1 MGLIYGI
8 NPVRE
13 AIDTGKTIN
22 KIYGIKGNKE
32 VYELLKLARDKKIVT
47 VGADKTRLD
56 YMVTTPGEKLV
67 NSQGIVASVT
77 DYEYFDVQDILEYA
91 ERLGE
96 KPRVMV
102 LDKIED
108 PHNLGAIIRS
118 AEALGFHGV
127 IIQKRNAAQIT
138 DIVEKTS
145 AGAVSY
151 MRVARVTNITQAINE
166 LKKAG
171 LWVYGLDMN
180 GASDVFKTDLTGA
193 IVIVV
198 GNEGDGISR
207 LVRENCDGIIKIPM
221 LGKIESLNASVS
233 AAITM
238 YEVLRQNEKMT
249 NKEGI

>member
-13 AIDTGKTIN
+13 AIETGKTIN
-22 KIYGIKGNKE
+22 KIYGIKGKGE
-32 VYELLKLARDKKIVT
+32 VNALLKLARDKKIVT
-47 VGADKTRLD
+47 VEADKTKLD
-56 YMVTTPGEKLV
+56 YMVTEPGKKLV

-91 ERLGE
+91 EKLGE

-118 AEALGFHGV
+118 AEGLGFHGV

-151 MRVARVTNITQAINE
+151 MRVARVTNITQTLNE

-171 LWVYGLDMN
+171 LWVYGLDMD

-193 IVIVV
+193 IAIVV

-238 YEVLRQNEKMT
+238 YEVLRQNTQK
-249 NKEGI
+249 

>member
-13 AIDTGKTIN
+13 AIETGKTIN
-22 KIYGIKGNKE
+22 KIYGIKGKGE
-32 VYELLKLARDKKIVT
+32 VNSLLKLARDKKIVT
-47 VGADKTRLD
+47 VEADKTKLD
-56 YMVTTPGEKLV
+56 YMVTMPGEKLV

-77 DYEYFDVQDILEYA
+77 DYEYYDVQDILEYA
-91 ERLGE
+91 ASLGE
-96 KPRVMV
+96 EPRVMV

-118 AEALGFHGV
+118 AEGLGFHGV

-151 MRVARVTNITQAINE
+151 MRVARVTNITQTLNE

-171 LWVYGLDMN
+171 LWVYGLDMD

-193 IVIVV
+193 IAIVV

-238 YEVLRQNEKMT
+238 YEVLRQNTQK
-249 NKEGI
+249 

>member
-22 KIYGIKGNKE
+22 KIYGIKGKGE
-32 VYELLKLARDKKIVT
+32 VNALLKLARDKKIVT
-47 VGADKTRLD
+47 VEADKTKLD
-56 YMVTTPGEKLV
+56 YMVTEPGKKLV

-77 DYEYFDVQDILEYA
+77 DYEYYDVQDILEYA
-91 ERLGE
+91 EKLGE

-118 AEALGFHGV
+118 AEGLGFHGV

-151 MRVARVTNITQAINE
+151 MRVARVTNITQTLNE

-171 LWVYGLDMN
+171 LWVYGLDMD

-193 IVIVV
+193 IAIVV

-238 YEVLRQNEKMT
+238 YEVLRQNTQK
-249 NKEGI
+249 

>member
-13 AIDTGKTIN
+13 AIETGKTIN
-22 KIYGIKGNKE
+22 KIYGIKGKGE
-32 VYELLKLARDKKIVT
+32 VNALLKLARDKKIVT
-47 VGADKTRLD
+47 VEADKTKLD
-56 YMVTTPGEKLV
+56 YMVTMPGEKLV

-77 DYEYFDVQDILEYA
+77 DYEYYDVQDILEYA
-91 ERLGE
+91 ASLGE

-118 AEALGFHGV
+118 AEGLGFHGV

-151 MRVARVTNITQAINE
+151 MRVARVTNITQTLNE

-171 LWVYGLDMN
+171 LWVYGLDMD

-193 IVIVV
+193 IAIVV

-238 YEVLRQNEKMT
+238 YEVLRQNTQK
-249 NKEGI
+249 

>member
-1 MGLIYGI
+1 MGLIYGV

-13 AIDTGKTIN
+13 AIETGKTIN

-47 VGADKTRLD
+47 VEADKMKLD
-56 YMVTTPGEKLV
+56 LMITKPGEKLV

-77 DYEYFDVQDILEYA
+77 DYVYYDVQDILDYA
-91 ERLGE
+91 RGKGE
-96 KPRVMV
+96 KPRVII
-102 LDKIED
+102 LDEIED

-118 AEALGFHGV
+118 AEGLGFHGV
-127 IIQKRNAAQIT
+127 IIKKRNAAQIT

-151 MRVARVTNITQAINE
+151 MRVARVTNITQALNE
-166 LKKAG
+166 LKEAG
-171 LWVYGLDMN
+171 LWIYGLDMD

-193 IVIVV
+193 IGIVV
-198 GNEGDGISR
+198 GNEGNGISR

-233 AAITM
+233 AAISM
-238 YEVLRQNEKMT
+238 YEVLRQNLQK
-249 NKEGI
+249 ND

>member
-1 MGLIYGI
+1 MGLIYGV

-13 AIDTGKTIN
+13 AIETGKTIN

-47 VGADKTRLD
+47 VEADKMKLD
-56 YMVTTPGEKLV
+56 LMITKPGEKLV

-77 DYEYFDVQDILEYA
+77 DYVYYDVQDILDYA
-91 ERLGE
+91 KEKGE
-96 KPRVMV
+96 KPRVII
-102 LDKIED
+102 LDEIED

-118 AEALGFHGV
+118 AEGLGFHGV
-127 IIQKRNAAQIT
+127 IIKKRNAAQIT

-151 MRVARVTNITQAINE
+151 MRVARVTNITQALNE
-166 LKKAG
+166 LKEAG
-171 LWVYGLDMN
+171 LWIYGLDME

-193 IVIVV
+193 IGIVV
-198 GNEGDGISR
+198 GNEGNGISR

-233 AAITM
+233 AAISM
-238 YEVLRQNEKMT
+238 YEVLRQNLQK
-249 NKEGI
+249 ND

>member
-13 AIDTGKTIN
+13 AIETGKTIN
-22 KIYGIKGNKE
+22 KIYGIKGKGE
-32 VYELLKLARDKKIVT
+32 VNALLKLARDKKIVT
-47 VGADKTRLD
+47 VEADKTKLD
-56 YMVTTPGEKLV
+56 YMVTEPGKKLV

-77 DYEYFDVQDILEYA
+77 DYEYYDIQDILEYA
-91 ERLGE
+91 TSLGE

-118 AEALGFHGV
+118 AEGLGFHGV
-127 IIQKRNAAQIT
+127 VIQKRNAAQIT

-151 MRVARVTNITQAINE
+151 MRVARVTNITQTLNE

-171 LWVYGLDMN
+171 LWVYGLDMD

-193 IVIVV
+193 IAIVV

-238 YEVLRQNEKMT
+238 YEVLRQNTQK
-249 NKEGI
+249 

>member
-8 NPVRE
+8 NPVKE
-13 AIDTGKTIN
+13 AIETGKTIN
-22 KIYGIKGNKE
+22 KIYGIKGSKE
-32 VYELLKLARDKKIVT
+32 VYALLKLARDKKIVT
-47 VGADKTRLD
+47 VEADKTKLD
-56 YMVTTPGEKLV
+56 YMVTEPGKKLI

-77 DYEYFDVQDILEYA
+77 DYEYYDIQDILEYA
-91 ERLGE
+91 ESIGE
-96 KPRVMV
+96 KPRVIV

-118 AEALGFHGV
+118 AEGLGFHGV
-127 IIQKRNAAQIT
+127 VIQKRNAAQIT

-145 AGAVSY
+145 AGAASY
-151 MRVARVTNITQAINE
+151 MRVARVTNISQTLKE

-171 LWVYGLDMN
+171 LWVYGLDMD

-193 IVIVV
+193 IAIVV

-238 YEVLRQNEKMT
+238 YEVLRQNAQK
-249 NKEGI
+249 